1 MPGLQEAVN
10 QPISTLSQ
18 GDLVL
23 CYETLKRGV
32 EGNTAYY
39 AIKVATSSTFGLKEA
54 HAFLMAYKEA
64 SKSFLGTLM
73 EADAEA
79 RSAVESVVTCRNRKA
94 KVQALVSRRKRVA
107 QDLAKIDAELSEKR
121 ARV

>member
-23 CYETLKRGV
+23 CYETFKRGV
-32 EGNTAYY
+32 EGNTHY

-64 SKSFLGTLM
+64 RKSFLGTLM